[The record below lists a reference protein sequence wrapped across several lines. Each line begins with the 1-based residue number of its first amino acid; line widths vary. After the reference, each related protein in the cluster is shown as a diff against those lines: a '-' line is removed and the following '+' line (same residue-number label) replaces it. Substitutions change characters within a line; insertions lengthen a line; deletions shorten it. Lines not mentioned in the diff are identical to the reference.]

1 MLSPCGADAWSTLA
15 ERGNTIVMNGV
26 DYVTLTSAADT
37 ANVPAGTLRQW
48 IESGKLPATTSD
60 RGRLVRLVDVWR
72 LIDVDGGASPGA
84 SPVEAVVA
92 TEPASTA
99 LDAVSRPVRRR
110 QRGAPAAPA
119 AYIAKLDE
127 LYRAQIVAKDD
138 AIATKDELIGELRR
152 RVEQAEQQIADMER
166 RLAGERTAEMT
177 APSTPPPTKTPGL
190 LARLLLRY
198 AQR

>member
-1 MLSPCGADAWSTLA
+1 
-15 ERGNTIVMNGV
+15 MNGV

-60 RGRLVRLVDVWR
+60 RGRLVRLADVWR
-72 LIDVDGGASPGA
+72 LIAVDGGA
-84 SPVEAVVA
+84 SPVEAVVETA
-92 TEPASTA
+92 PASTA
-99 LDAVSRPVRRR
+99 LDAVSHPVRRR
-110 QRGAPAAPA
+110 QRGVPAAPA

-127 LYRAQIVAKDD
+127 LYRAQLVAKDD

-152 RVEQAEQQIADMER
+152 RAEQAEQQVADMER
-166 RLAGERTAEMT
+166 RLAGEQTAEMT
-177 APSTPPPTKTPGL
+177 APSTPPTTRTPGL